1 MAAAVRRR
9 SFDLPGGSVKTGG
22 GEILLRTK
30 GQAYRGADFEGILL
44 RSRRDGTRLW
54 LRDAAQVVD
63 GFAETDTEG
72 LFDGKPSVLVQ
83 VFRVGD
89 QNALEI
95 SKTVHEFVSEK
106 KARLSCMPTNGNSFL
121 MARRNNRL
129 PLIFDCETVLG
140 RSSRDFLRIRQI
152 ELPFRCATMNADPV

>member
-1 MAAAVRRR
+1 MRRR
-9 SFDLPGGSVKTGG
+9 SFDLPGGSVQTGG

-44 RSRRDGTRLW
+44 RSRRDGTQLW

-72 LFDGKPSVLVQ
+72 LFDGEPSVLVQ
-83 VFRVGD
+83 VFRVGE

-95 SKTVHEFVSEK
+95 SKTVHEFVEEK
-106 KARLSCMPTNGNSFL
+106 KAGLSCMPSKMKFSLLTVL
-121 MARRNNRL
+121 RTNRL

-140 RSSRDFLRIRQI
+140 RSSRNFLR
-152 ELPFRCATMNADPV
+152 LGFSF

>member
-1 MAAAVRRR
+1 MSVNEVAAAVRRR

-44 RSRRDGTRLW
+44 RSRRDGTQLW
-54 LRDAAQVVD
+54 LRDVAPVVD

-72 LFDGKPSVLVQ
+72 LFDGKPSVLIQ

-95 SKTVHEFVSEK
+95 SKTVHKFVSAK
-106 KARLSCMPTNGNSFL
+106 KARLSRMPSKMGILN
-121 MARRNNRL
+121 
-129 PLIFDCETVLG
+129 FDCTLHRPLAIDSLTAET
-140 RSSRDFLRIRQI
+140 FLEAFAR
-152 ELPFRCATMNADPV
+152 V